1 MAISFPTNLPTTLSR
16 VPNQNTTLTVVASSN
31 TGATNFIYQWRK
43 GPRTG
48 GAAGASVI
56 TIQTSAA
63 SFFFEPSIA
72 DHNNTV
78 IFCAVSG
85 NGTGE
90 SGYTNS
96 VLLTCTVAADAG
108 PYARHV
114 TGPVAA
120 VNITNE
126 SGQERFLRLRN
137 LGYF

>member
-31 TGATNFIYQWRK
+31 AGATSFIYQWK
-43 GPRTG
+43 IGT
-48 GAAGASVI
+48 ATAGAGNATDI
-56 TIQTSAA
+56 TGATS
-63 SFFFEPSIA
+63 SSYFFEPSIA
-72 DHNNTV
+72 THNNK
-78 IFCAVSG
+78 ILFCAVSG
-85 NGTGE
+85 NGGE
-90 SGYTNS
+90 SAGYTNS

-108 PYARHV
+108 PYARHI

-120 VNITNE
+120 VNRTNE

>member
-31 TGATNFIYQWRK
+31 AGATSFIYQWK
-43 GPRTG
+43 TANANGTNPNNITG
-48 GAAGASVI
+48 A
-56 TIQTSAA
+56 TS
-63 SFFFEPSIA
+63 SSYFFEPSIA
-72 DHNNTV
+72 THNNK
-78 IFCAVSG
+78 ILYCAVSG
-85 NGTGE
+85 NGGE
-90 SGYTNS
+90 SAGYTNS

-120 VNITNE
+120 VNRTNE

>member
-31 TGATNFIYQWRK
+31 AGATSFIYQWK
-43 GPRTG
+43 IANANGTNPNNITG
-48 GAAGASVI
+48 A
-56 TIQTSAA
+56 TS
-63 SFFFEPSIA
+63 SSYFFEPSIA
-72 DHNNTV
+72 THNNK
-78 IFCAVSG
+78 ILFCAVSG
-85 NGTGE
+85 NGGE
-90 SGYTNS
+90 SAGYTNS

-120 VNITNE
+120 VNRTNE